1 MPTASQKCLN
11 LDVYEVN
18 AKSCNGVLTKKQRPK
33 MQKKLKKRKEEQKA
47 QRAAK
52 KKAENPTGGFVGLE
66 GDDLDGGSDSDDDD
80 EVLSSVVFDPSVRR
94 SLVRLLME
102 DQSMPQHTCI
112 QRLCDCN
119 FANIPL
125 PCNNSDEAIM
135 KSIVTSA
142 VNRQHIRRTVK
153 TLYPMLMGMF

>member
-1 MPTASQKCLN
+1 ME
-11 LDVYEVN
+11 VYEANQDVCRRVMN
-18 AKSCNGVLTKKQRPK
+18 RKQRKK
-33 MQKKLKKRKEEQKA
+33 MNNKMKKKREEA
-47 QRAAK
+47 EAA
-52 KKAENPTGGFVGLE
+52 AATVE
-66 GDDLDGGSDSDDDD
+66 GGSDSDDED
-80 EVLSSVVFDPSVRR
+80 ESLSSVVFDPSVRR

-102 DQSMPQHTCI
+102 DQSMPQHMCI

-119 FANIPL
+119 FAKIPL